1 MVDAWMVELDQIVEQ
16 NLLALNCDNARIGS
30 SEYGYTGELPGA

>member
-1 MVDAWMVELDQIVEQ
+1 MVELDQIVEQ

-30 SEYGYTGELPGA
+30 GGYGYTGELPGA